1 MIHCIGDSHVSIFT
15 GKDKISEGNPC
26 SFDSLPHFRTYRLGP
41 HTAHGVGTLGHHGY
55 NSLFELLKRIPII
68 DPILLSYGE
77 IDCRVHVIAQA
88 EKQNKSIKDVVKDIV
103 HRYAETIREVQHLRN
118 NKIIIWCPVPTL
130 NHYDP
135 NAYIQE
141 INPYPHIGKSE
152 ERNMATLAFEEELIK
167 QFKHESVIILSIFKY
182 VVNNDFFTN
191 DKYYMDGVHLSQK
204 AMPLIM
210 TELGKQIA
218 EKWESFSL

>member
-15 GKDKISEGNPC
+15 GKDKISEGHPC
-26 SFDSLPHFRTYRLGP
+26 IFDSMPYFRTYRLGP

-55 NSLFELLKRIPII
+55 NSLFELLESIPIE

-88 EKQNKSIKDVVKDIV
+88 EKQNKTIKEVVKDIV
-103 HRYAETIREVQHLRN
+103 HRYAETIRRVQHIRN
-118 NKIIIWCPVPTL
+118 NRIIIWCPVPTL

-141 INPYPHIGKSE
+141 INPYPHIGKSQ
-152 ERNMATLAFEEELIK
+152 ERNIATLFFEEELNN
-167 QFKHESVIILSIFKY
+167 QFTCESIIILSIFKY
-182 VVNNDFFTN
+182 VVNKDFLTD

-210 TELGKQIA
+210 SELGNQIS
-218 EKWESFSL
+218 EKWGSFCL